1 MKATI
6 DCEICDKLYDIDE
19 DDLPSAVCPKCGS
32 EHIFFRNIEF

>member
-19 DDLPSAVCPKCGS
+19 DDISSVVCPNCGNKN
-32 EHIFFRNIEF
+32 IFFRYVKF